1 MCIESEER
9 EESEEVLEMRSEKY
23 YERLC
28 KVIKYYVGCE
38 EREERE
44 ESVCEGEVCINEII
58 KVEVLRRLC
67 EVICEGVIYEGVL
80 RCKVKGEYNIKSEK
94 DYREYIF
101 GGEGLRLNGYE
112 RYL

>member
-1 MCIESEER
+1 MKEIEMK
-9 EESEEVLEMRSEKY
+9 ESDNY

-38 EREERE
+38 SI
-44 ESVCEGEVCINEII
+44 ESIESIEVSINEIY
-58 KVEVLRRLC
+58 KVEYVKRLC
-67 EVICEGVIYEGVL
+67 KVLECKELLERKEVLE
-80 RCKVKGEYNIKSEK
+80 CKVLKYNIKSEE
-94 DYREYIF
+94 DYRNYIF